1 MKRVED
7 RRRLSTAERIAALS
21 RVGVAL
27 MLELNET
34 RLLHFIAQT
43 ACELTGAAFAAFDLR
58 PLNKEGQP
66 LVPSEG
72 NRFHLAA
79 VVGVTPKQEAFF
91 RHMPS
96 GGEGLLAPIFHQ
108 GVSVLVADVLAFHSP
123 SGRAAPSDLRHAA
136 REAAEAYALG
146 KIPTESLRSLG
157 IPPGHPQVRSLLGVP
172 VLDSQGGVRGGL
184 LLGHNEPG
192 RFTLEDEAILVGL
205 AAQAAVALENAEL
218 YRVAQRRSQVVE
230 RIFAAIGDGILLVD
244 ELGSILYENAAA
256 HQMRELLEGTPGERQ
271 AIEALL
277 RVPAQHALRK
287 EEVKDALVQLVDKHG
302 EAREYAVSASLLPL
316 PLVPTGPFSLDHETT
331 QSANGSMDIL
341 LIWHDATER
350 CIREAE
356 HQTRNHAKQ
365 LEMVIEAI
373 ADAVIFAYP
382 DGQVVYANAAVRSSF
397 TPNPTMNHTA
407 TIEAYVAA
415 AYPRDPAGQPL
426 EPAHIPFRRVLN
438 GEVLTGNRAVDL
450 LLRTNEG
457 QDRLFNVSGTPVWD
471 PNGKL
476 LGALMISRDVTEH
489 RRLEQVEH
497 EARAEMEDRLATLQL
512 ILDELPSGVF
522 LIYGHDARLVL
533 ANRAALAV
541 LGAYWPP
548 GQPMEEFLNHN
559 GIGIFDIH
567 GHPVAFEQLAVI
579 RAVRRGETVPQ
590 FQSITRQP
598 NGTAI
603 STLVSAVAFDAHR
616 LKLPLLQTGGPPAEE
631 PAYVALVT
639 YEDVT
644 ILKEAERLKDEFIG
658 IAAHELRNPL
668 TVLSGYV
675 QMLLFQN
682 KRGKGPKLLP
692 TQEEAL
698 QSIDRSTTELVELTE
713 DLLDVTR
720 LQGGGWQLNFEPT
733 ELVALIQRTVK
744 HLQTTTKKHTL
755 SIVTTLPS
763 LVVYADPGRIEQVL
777 SNLIGNAIK
786 YSPDGGPIEITLWEA
801 MDTQEARLSVRDG
814 GIGIP
819 EKDQARIFGHFARA
833 SNADTYKIS
842 GTGFGLYLCRELIA
856 RHNGRIWFESKEGQG
871 STFFMALPL
880 TS

>member
-1 MKRVED
+1 
-7 RRRLSTAERIAALS
+7 
-21 RVGVAL
+21 VGVAL

-66 LVPSEG
+66 QVPSEG

-79 VVGVTPKQEAFF
+79 VVGVTPEQEAFF

-108 GVSVLVADVLAFHSP
+108 GVPVLVADVLAFHSP
-123 SGRAAPSDLRHAA
+123 SGRSAPSDLRHAA

-172 VLDSQGGVRGGL
+172 VLDSQGEVRGGL
-184 LLGHNEPG
+184 LLGHSEPG

-230 RIFAAIGDGILLVD
+230 RIFAAMGDGILLVD
-244 ELGSILYENAAA
+244 EQGSILYENAAA

-287 EEVKDALVQLVDKHG
+287 EEVKDVLVQLVDKHG

-316 PLVPTGPFSLDHETT
+316 PLVPTGPLSLDHETT
-331 QSANGSMDIL
+331 QSANGRMGIL
-341 LIWHDATER
+341 LTWHDVTEW

-356 HQTRNHAKQ
+356 RQTRNHAKQ

-373 ADAVIFAYP
+373 ADAVIFVNP
-382 DGQVVYANAAVRSSF
+382 DGQVVHANAAARSSF

-426 EPAHIPFRRVLN
+426 EPAHIPFRRVLG

-450 LLRTNEG
+450 LLRTGDG
-457 QDRLFNVSGTPVWD
+457 QDRRFNVSGTPVWV
-471 PNGKL
+471 PHGKL

-489 RRLEQVEH
+489 VER
-497 EARAEMEDRLATLQL
+497 EARAEIEDRLATLQL

-522 LIYGHDARLVL
+522 LVYGHDARLVL

-548 GQPMEEFLNHN
+548 GQPMEEFLRQN
-559 GIGIFDIH
+559 GIGIFDIN
-567 GHPVAFEQLAVI
+567 GRPVAFEQLAVI

-590 FQSITRQP
+590 FQSITCQP
-598 NGTAI
+598 NGTAL
-603 STLVSAVAFDAHR
+603 STLVSAVALDTYR
-616 LKLPLLQTGGPPAEE
+616 LKLSLLQTEGPPAEE
-631 PAYVALVT
+631 PAYIALVMFQ
-639 YEDVT
+639 DVT
-644 ILKEAERLKDEFIG
+644 SLKEAERLKDEFIG

-675 QMLLFQN
+675 QMLLLQTR
-682 KRGKGPKLLP
+682 RGKGPKLLP
-692 TQEEAL
+692 IQEEAL
-698 QSIDRSTTELVELTE
+698 QSIDRSTRELVEFTE

-720 LQGGGWQLNFEPT
+720 LQRGGWKLHPEPT
-733 ELVALIQRTVK
+733 DLVALVERTVK
-744 HLQTTTKKHTL
+744 RLQTTTSKHTL
-755 SIVTTLPS
+755 SVVTTLPS

-786 YSPDGGPIEITLWEA
+786 YSPNGGPIEITLWEA
-801 MDTQEARLSVRDG
+801 MDTQEARLSVRDY

-833 SNADTYKIS
+833 SNTDTYKIS
-842 GTGFGLYLCRELIA
+842 GTGFGLYLSHELVE

-871 STFFMALPL
+871 STFFMSLPHAP
-880 TS
+880 

>member
-1 MKRVED
+1 MERAEG
-7 RRRLSTAERIAALS
+7 RRQLSTAERIAALS

-79 VVGVTPKQEAFF
+79 VVGVTPEQEAFF

-108 GVSVLVADVLAFHSP
+108 GVPVLVADVLAFHSP
-123 SGRAAPSDLRHAA
+123 SGRSAPSDLGHAA

-157 IPPGHPQVRSLLGVP
+157 IPRGHPHVRSLLGVP

-184 LLGHNEPG
+184 LLGHSEPG

-230 RIFAAIGDGILLVD
+230 RIFAAMGDGILLVD
-244 ELGSILYENAAA
+244 EQGSILYENAAA
-256 HQMRELLEGTPGERQ
+256 HQMRELLEGTPGERH

-287 EEVKDALVQLVDKHG
+287 EEVKDVLVQLVDKHG

-316 PLVPTGPFSLDHETT
+316 PLVPTGPLSLDHETT
-331 QSANGSMDIL
+331 QSANGRMDIL
-341 LIWHDATER
+341 LIWHD
-350 CIREAE
+350 
-356 HQTRNHAKQ
+356 
-365 LEMVIEAI
+365 
-373 ADAVIFAYP
+373 
-382 DGQVVYANAAVRSSF
+382 
-397 TPNPTMNHTA
+397 
-407 TIEAYVAA
+407 
-415 AYPRDPAGQPL
+415 
-426 EPAHIPFRRVLN
+426 
-438 GEVLTGNRAVDL
+438 
-450 LLRTNEG
+450 
-457 QDRLFNVSGTPVWD
+457 
-471 PNGKL
+471 
-476 LGALMISRDVTEH
+476 VTE
-489 RRLEQVEH
+489 RRLEHVKR
-497 EARAEMEDRLATLQL
+497 EALAEMEDLLATLQL
-512 ILDELPSGVF
+512 ILDELPTGVF
-522 LIYGHDARLVL
+522 LVYGHNARLVL

-548 GQPMEEFLNHN
+548 GQPMEEFLRQN
-559 GIGIFDIH
+559 GIGIFDIN
-567 GHPVAFEQLAVI
+567 GYPVAFEQLAAI

-590 FQSITRQP
+590 FQTITRQP
-598 NGTAI
+598 NGTALT
-603 STLVSAVAFDAHR
+603 TLVSAVALDTNR
-616 LKLPLLQTGGPPAEE
+616 LKLSLLQTEGPPAEE
-631 PAYVALVT
+631 PAYIALVT
-639 YEDVT
+639 YQDVT
-644 ILKEAERLKDEFIG
+644 SLKEAERLKDEFIG

-675 QMLLFQN
+675 QMLLLQTR
-682 KRGKGPKLLP
+682 RGKGPKLLP

-698 QSIDRSTTELVELTE
+698 QSIDRSTRELVEFIE
-713 DLLDVTR
+713 DLLDLTR
-720 LQGGGWQLNFEPT
+720 LQRGGWQLHLEPT
-733 ELVALIQRTVK
+733 DLVALVERTVK
-744 HLQTTTKKHTL
+744 RLQTTTSKHTL
-755 SIVTTLPS
+755 SVVTTLPS
-763 LVVYADPGRIEQVL
+763 LVVYADPVRIEQVL
-777 SNLIGNAIK
+777 TNLLDNAIK
-786 YSPDGGPIEITLWEA
+786 YSPEGGPIEITLWEA
-801 MDTQEARLSVRDG
+801 MDTQEVRLSVRDY

-819 EKDQARIFGHFARA
+819 EKDQARIFGHFGRA
-833 SNADTYKIS
+833 SNVDTYKIS
-842 GTGFGLYLCRELIA
+842 GTGFGLYLSHELVE

-871 STFFMALPL
+871 STFFMSLPHACCYETRL
-880 TS
+880 